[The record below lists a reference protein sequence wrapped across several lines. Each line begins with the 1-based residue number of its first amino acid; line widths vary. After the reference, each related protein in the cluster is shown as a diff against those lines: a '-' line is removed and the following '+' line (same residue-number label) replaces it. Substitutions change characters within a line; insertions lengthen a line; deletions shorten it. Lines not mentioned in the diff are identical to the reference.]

1 MYVRTQHMYIRNNL
15 NETIVRTRT
24 LHSYSDEADE
34 IFFENFLQ
42 YRTVRYRTVNE
53 KSKTGILIDFG
64 LKIFLRVRV
73 FLCYRKIDE
82 NDCTFVRTLLKTLS
96 FIRGEYSP
104 NSICMYVPFFLR
116 SRFVRYL

>member
-1 MYVRTQHMYIRNNL
+1 MKLSNVRTYFIRTQMKL
-15 NETIVRTRT
+15 TKYF
-24 LHSYSDEADE
+24 LK
-34 IFFENFLQ
+34 IFFN
-42 YRTVRYRTVNE
+42 TVWYGTVNE

-73 FLCYRKIDE
+73 FVCYRKIDE

-104 NSICMYVPFFLR
+104 NCICMFVPFFL
-116 SRFVRYL
+116 